1 MDIERQ
7 LGVFGGVR
15 GRFRDLDPLTD
26 ANDNTGYALYVSAAP
41 VTPLGHT
48 RQTITTTAAPITG
61 MPTGAKRVH
70 IYNLSTEN
78 DVFFTDLDGQTPDAT
93 LGFPI
98 KADSWLMYDSEP
110 TDDLL
115 FATTTGTASVAF
127 AFYA

>member
-1 MDIERQ
+1 MDIERH
-7 LGVFGGVR
+7 LGVYGGVR
-15 GRFRDLDPLTD
+15 GRFRDIDPLSTD
-26 ANDNTGYALYVSAAP
+26 TDNKAFAPYWSAAP
-41 VTPLGHT
+41 VTPLGHL

-78 DVFFTDLDGQTPDAT
+78 DVYFTDLNGQTPGAA

-115 FATTTGTASVAF
+115 FATTAGTASVAF

>member
-1 MDIERQ
+1 MDIERN
-7 LGVFGGVR
+7 LGVYGGVR
-15 GRFRDLDPLTD
+15 GRFRDLDALSTD
-26 ANDNTGYALYVSAAP
+26 EDNRAFAPYFSAAP
-41 VTPLGHT
+41 VTPLGHL
-48 RQTITTTAAPITG
+48 RQTITTTAAAITG

-78 DVFFTDLDGQTPDAT
+78 DVYFTDLNGQSPDAT

-98 KADSWLMYDSEP
+98 RADSWLMYDSEP

>member
-1 MDIERQ
+1 MDIEKE
-7 LGVFGGVR
+7 LGVYGVR
-15 GRFRDLDPLTD
+15 GRFRDLEPLNLETS
-26 ANDNTGYALYVSAAP
+26 NKSYAPYTSAAP

-78 DVFFTDLDGQTPDAT
+78 DVFFTDLSGQEPDAT

-98 KADSWLMYDSEP
+98 RADSWLMYDSEP

-115 FATTTGTASVAF
+115 FATTAGTASVAF

>member
-1 MDIERQ
+1 MDIEKE
-7 LGVFGGVR
+7 LGVYGVR
-15 GRFRDLDPLTD
+15 GRFRDLEPLNLETS
-26 ANDNTGYALYVSAAP
+26 NKSYAPYTSAAP
-41 VTPLGHT
+41 VTPLGHL
-48 RQTITTTAAPITG
+48 RQTITTTAASITG

-78 DVFFTDLDGQTPDAT
+78 DVYFTDLNGQSPDAT

-98 KADSWLMYDSEP
+98 RADSWLMYDSEP